1 MRWDSL
7 RRETGLSE
15 GFVWVRATF
24 LRRGD
29 RCWLTALAESSE
41 QVVAELH
48 EVGLKDVT
56 LDALEFVE
64 MRRCPWPTEHS
75 RLLGVL
81 NGSLTKLCVCC
92 GHCCRTGP
100 CYYGEWD
107 SDRHRCAF
115 LTEDDLCSLF
125 REFQHEAGEL
135 AMMGCGCSS
144 TLFNT
149 RRDEIVEAIAAR
161 CGKS

>member
-24 LRRGD
+24 LQHGD
-29 RCWLTALAESSE
+29 RCWLTAIADAPA
-41 QVVAELH
+41 QVVECLH
-48 EVGLKDVT
+48 GVGLKDVT
-56 LDALEFVE
+56 LDALEFVD
-64 MRRCPWPTEHS
+64 MRAAPWLTKEPT
-75 RLLGVL
+75 LLGVL
-81 NGSLTKLCVCC
+81 SAALRQMCVCC

-125 REFQHEAGEL
+125 REFAHEAGEL